1 MFKRIAIEKLAG
13 FDEKLTSFA
22 IGCQKICDDST
33 ERRGYYHITA
43 DQVAGSRYVRVLPV
57 PLDQGS
63 RSVHCF
69 VDKTN
74 GDVLMAAG
82 WKAPEKNPRGNIF
95 AADNGLSRMGPFGAA
110 YNK

>member
-1 MFKRIAIEKLAG
+1 MVKILKAEG
-13 FDEKLTSFA
+13 FDEKLASFVA
-22 IGCQKICDDST
+22 GCQAISDRYMESS
-33 ERRGYYHITA
+33 GYKGRVQITG
-43 DQVAGSRYVRVLPV
+43 DQIPGSRYVRVVRAEP
-57 PLDQGS
+57 GS

-82 WKAPEKNPRGNIF
+82 WKAPAKNPRGNIF
-95 AADNGLSRMGPFGAA
+95 QADNGLTRMGPYGAA